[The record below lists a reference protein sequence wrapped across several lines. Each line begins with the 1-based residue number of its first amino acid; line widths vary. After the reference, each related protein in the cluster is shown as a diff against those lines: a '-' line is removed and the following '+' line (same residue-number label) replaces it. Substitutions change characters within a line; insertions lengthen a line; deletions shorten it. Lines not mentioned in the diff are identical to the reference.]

1 MSNKP
6 YIIGPGE
13 TPPDPHLI
21 NDCLNYSGLA
31 TERELQFLKLP
42 SDNQDF
48 FSKVG
53 NFLARILGSPPT
65 TNSGGTQI
73 SANNYLPSGG
83 SPQISGSKVQ
93 NSQFQLPATTHTAVS
108 SQTSAN
114 LTPQNRGGISRSQIS
129 SSNPQPQP
137 IQSIS
142 QKKTGVNTQ
151 TSANLTPQNRGKIS
165 RSQISSSNP
174 QPRPIQPLSQTNASV
189 NSQTSVNLTPQNR
202 GKNPQPTAQ
211 SSTTVNNLNSQISTN
226 VVKSRSKTA
235 MTLEDAIGFA
245 ENPEPRCPLVLLL
258 DVSGSMSRNNKI
270 DNLNEGIKIL
280 KDELEKDDLTKL
292 RVEVAI
298 VSFGQ
303 EVNVVQD
310 FVTVDEFK
318 APTLTTDGQ
327 TMMGTGINKALDM
340 VNERKNVYK
349 EQHIGYYR
357 PWVFM
362 ITDGVPQGEEEE
374 IIEEA
379 SQRINQMEDEKAVTF
394 FAVGVEGANMEKLKG
409 IVTKRTPL
417 KLKGIDFRE
426 MFIWLSN
433 SMKSKSHSQIGEQ
446 YSLSDP
452 TGPQGWA
459 SE

>member
-1 MSNKP
+1 MSNQH
-6 YIIGPGE
+6 IIGPGE
-13 TPPDPHLI
+13 SPPDPNMRI
-21 NDCLNYSGLA
+21 NDSLNYSGLA
-31 TERELQFLKLP
+31 IEQELQFLKFP
-42 SDNQDF
+42 FKNQGF
-48 FSKVG
+48 FNKVG
-53 NFLARILGSPPT
+53 NLLAGVVGSPPKT
-65 TNSGGTQI
+65 KSGGIQI
-73 SANNYLPSGG
+73 STNNSLPGG
-83 SPQISGSKVQ
+83 GLPQISSSNPQGQ
-93 NSQFQLPATTHTAVS
+93 LILPPSQINTSVN

-114 LTPQNRGGISRSQIS
+114 LTPQNRGGISQSQIS
-129 SSNPQPQP
+129 SSSSQRRP
-137 IQSIS
+137 IQPVS
-142 QKKTGVNTQ
+142 QSNAGVNTQ

-165 RSQISSSNP
+165 RSQISSPSS
-174 QPRPIQPLSQTNASV
+174 QKRPIQPTSQTNAGV
-189 NSQTSVNLTPQNR
+189 NTQTSVNLTPQNR

-349 EQHIGYYR
+349 EQCYVI
-357 PWVFM
+357 
-362 ITDGVPQGEEEE
+362 
-374 IIEEA
+374 
-379 SQRINQMEDEKAVTF
+379 
-394 FAVGVEGANMEKLKG
+394 
-409 IVTKRTPL
+409 
-417 KLKGIDFRE
+417 
-426 MFIWLSN
+426 
-433 SMKSKSHSQIGEQ
+433 
-446 YSLSDP
+446 
-452 TGPQGWA
+452 
-459 SE
+459 

>member
-1 MSNKP
+1 MSNQH
-6 YIIGPGE
+6 IIGPGE
-13 TPPDPHLI
+13 SPPDPNMRI
-21 NDCLNYSGLA
+21 NDSLNYSGLA
-31 TERELQFLKLP
+31 IEQELQFLKFP
-42 SDNQDF
+42 FKNQGF
-48 FSKVG
+48 FNKVG
-53 NFLARILGSPPT
+53 NLLAGVVGSPPKT
-65 TNSGGTQI
+65 KSGGIQI
-73 SANNYLPSGG
+73 STNNSLPGG
-83 SPQISGSKVQ
+83 GLPQISSSNPQGQ
-93 NSQFQLPATTHTAVS
+93 LILPPSQINTSVN

-114 LTPQNRGGISRSQIS
+114 LTPQNRGGISQSQIS
-129 SSNPQPQP
+129 SSSSQRRP
-137 IQSIS
+137 IQPVS
-142 QKKTGVNTQ
+142 QSNAGVNTQ

-340 VNERKNVYK
+340 ISERKKIYK
-349 EQHIGYYR
+349 ENNIGYYR

-362 ITDGVPQGEEEE
+362 ITDGKPQGEDDGVVA
-374 IIEEA
+374 EA
-379 SQRINQMEDEKAVTF
+379 SQRIKRMEDAGAVVF
-394 FAVGVEGANMEKLKG
+394 FAVGVDDADMAELRR
-409 IVTKRTPL
+409 IVKRPPL
-417 KLKGIDFRE
+417 KLKGIDFSE
-426 MFIWLSN
+426 MFQWLSV
-433 SMKSKSHSQIGEQ
+433 SMQSVSHSNTDDKVKLPPPEW
-446 YSLSDP
+446 L
-452 TGPQGWA
+452 
-459 SE
+459 EV

>member
-42 SDNQDF
+42 SRNQNF
-48 FSKVG
+48 FHKICQ
-53 NFLARILGSPPT
+53 FLTGIAGSDPT
-65 TNSGGTQI
+65 TNLGGTQI

-108 SQTSAN
+108 SQTSA
-114 LTPQNRGGISRSQIS
+114 
-129 SSNPQPQP
+129 
-137 IQSIS
+137 
-142 QKKTGVNTQ
+142 
-151 TSANLTPQNRGKIS
+151 
-165 RSQISSSNP
+165 
-174 QPRPIQPLSQTNASV
+174 
-189 NSQTSVNLTPQNR
+189 NLTPQNR

>member
-1 MSNKP
+1 MSNQ

-114 LTPQNRGGISRSQIS
+114 LTPQNRG
-129 SSNPQPQP
+129 
-137 IQSIS
+137 
-142 QKKTGVNTQ
+142 
-151 TSANLTPQNRGKIS
+151 KIS

-189 NSQTSVNLTPQNR
+189 NSQTSVNLTPQNK

-226 VVKSRSKTA
+226 AVKSRSKTA
-235 MTLEDAIGFA
+235 MTLEESVEFA

-258 DVSGSMSRNNKI
+258 DVSGSMSGDKI
-270 DNLNEGIKIL
+270 NNLNEGIKIL
-280 KDELEKDDLTKL
+280 KDDLEKDDLAKL
-292 RVEVAI
+292 RTEVAI

-303 EVNVVQD
+303 GVNVVQD
-310 FVTVDEFK
+310 FVTVNKFEPPILK
-318 APTLTTDGQ
+318 TNGLTP
-327 TMMGTGINKALDM
+327 MGTGINKALDIIS
-340 VNERKNVYK
+340 ERKKIYK
-349 EQHIGYYR
+349 ENNIGYYR

-362 ITDGVPQGEEEE
+362 ITDGIPTEDNEVVEG
-374 IIEEA
+374 A
-379 SQRINQMEDEKAVTF
+379 SRRINKMENEKAVVF
-394 FAVGVEGANMEKLKG
+394 FAVGVDNADMAKLKE
-409 IVTKRTPL
+409 IVKRPPL

-426 MFIWLSN
+426 MFQWLSV
-433 SMKSKSHSQIGEQ
+433 SMQSVSHSNTDDKVKLPPPEW
-446 YSLSDP
+446 L
-452 TGPQGWA
+452 
-459 SE
+459 EV